1 MQIDLQ
7 TLWYLTVGTL
17 LVSASLILWERQ
29 AHPGRARVLG
39 VLAAALFTFV
49 LGCILAMNL
58 SHFPVA
64 LGMGAINILMLLGY
78 LLVLN
83 AVAGLDGHRYFWSSV
98 VALSFLAIAWAI
110 AGTHFPAAFWNHVS
124 SIPIALTCGVTA
136 WMLLRSRTVQRLR
149 SRPIAVS
156 ISAFHALFYLGRA
169 FIAPVLLQQYGQD
182 IISIVGKVTM
192 YEAVLYSV
200 AMPMSFLM
208 IIREEEKLHLLRMS
222 QTDQLTGLANRH
234 AFFEQAS
241 RILRER
247 HGDPVSL
254 LAFDLDHF
262 KAIND
267 RHGHSTGDK
276 VLQLFAETAREEA
289 GPDALIVRLGGEEF
303 AALLPRCDHS
313 QAFSR
318 GSSIATR
325 FAKAAAQAEGLKIR
339 ATVSIGLAAPDCNDL
354 AEMLASADGAL
365 YRAKALGRNRVEA
378 AEQSELLKHPQAD
391 PLHRRLRLVSTG
403 RPNSM

>member
-17 LVSASLILWERQ
+17 LVSASLLLWERQ
-29 AHPGRARVLG
+29 AHPGRARVIG
-39 VLAAALFTFV
+39 ILAAALFAFV
-49 LGCILAMNL
+49 LGCMLAMNR
-58 SHFPVA
+58 SIFPVA
-64 LGMGAINILMLLGY
+64 LGMGMVNMIMMLGY
-78 LLVLN
+78 LLVLI
-83 AVAGLDGHRYFWSSV
+83 AVAGLDGQRCVWSSV
-98 VALSFLAIAWAI
+98 AALSFLAVTCAV
-110 AGTHFPAAFWNHVS
+110 AGTNYPAAFWNYVS
-124 SIPIALTCGVTA
+124 SIPIALTCGLTA
-136 WMLLRSRTVQRLR
+136 WLLLHSRTIQRLR

-156 ISAFHALFYLGRA
+156 ISAVHAVFYLGRA
-169 FIAPVLLQQYGQD
+169 FITPVLVQQYGQD
-182 IISIVGKVTM
+182 VISIVGKATM

-234 AFFEQAS
+234 AFFEHAS
-241 RILRER
+241 TILRER
-247 HGDPVSL
+247 NGDPVSL

-262 KAIND
+262 KSIND
-267 RHGHSTGDK
+267 RYGHATGDK
-276 VLQLFAETAREEA
+276 VLQLFAETARDEA

-318 GSSIATR
+318 GSAIVSR
-325 FAKAAAQAEGLKIR
+325 FAKAAARADGVKTR
-339 ATVSIGLAAPDCNDL
+339 ATVSIGLAAPDCHDL

-365 YRAKALGRNRVEA
+365 YRAKALGRNRVET
-378 AEQSELLKHPQAD
+378 AEPNELR
-391 PLHRRLRLVSTG
+391 LHRRANTLYRSFG
-403 RPNSM
+403 

>member
-17 LVSASLILWERQ
+17 LVSASLLLWERQ

-39 VLAAALFTFV
+39 VLAAALFAFV
-49 LGCILAMNL
+49 LGCVLAMNR
-58 SHFPVA
+58 SHFPVV
-64 LGMGAINILMLLGY
+64 LGMAAINILMMSGY

-83 AVAGLDGHRYFWSSV
+83 AVAGLDGQRHFCSSV
-98 VALSFLAIAWAI
+98 AALSFLAIAWAI

-124 SIPIALTCGVTA
+124 SIPIALTCGLTA

-149 SRPIAVS
+149 SRPVAVT
-156 ISAFHALFYLGRA
+156 ISAFHALFYFARA
-169 FIAPVLLQQYGQD
+169 FIAPVLIERYGQD
-182 IISIVGKVTM
+182 MISIIGKATM

-208 IIREEEKLHLLRMS
+208 IIREEEKLNLLRMS

-241 RILRER
+241 RMLRER
-247 HGDPVSL
+247 QGDPVSL

-267 RHGHSTGDK
+267 RHGHPTGDK
-276 VLQLFAETAREEA
+276 VLQLFADTASKEA
-289 GPDALIVRLGGEEF
+289 GPGALLVRLGGEEF

-313 QAFSR
+313 QALSR
-318 GSSIATR
+318 GSAIANR
-325 FAKAAAQAEGLKIR
+325 FAEAAARTEGLKTL
-339 ATVSIGLAAPDCNDL
+339 ATVSVGLAAPDCNDL
-354 AEMLASADGAL
+354 AGMLASADSAL
-365 YRAKALGRNRVEA
+365 YRAKALGRNRVETA
-378 AEQSELLKHPQAD
+378 SANELLPHPSAD
-391 PLHRRLRLVSTG
+391 PLPHQLRAV
-403 RPNSM
+403 

>member
-17 LVSASLILWERQ
+17 LVSASLLLWERQ
-29 AHPGRARVLG
+29 AHPVRARVLG
-39 VLAAALFTFV
+39 VLAAALFAFV
-49 LGCILAMNL
+49 LGCMLAMNR

-64 LGMGAINILMLLGY
+64 LGMGAINILMMLGY

-83 AVAGLDGHRYFWSSV
+83 AIAGLDGHRYLWSSV
-98 VALSFLAIAWAI
+98 AALSFLAIAWAI

-124 SIPIALTCGVTA
+124 SIPIALTCGLTA
-136 WMLLRSRTVQRLR
+136 WTLLRSRTVQRLR

-156 ISAFHALFYLGRA
+156 ISAVHALFYLGRA
-169 FIAPVLLQQYGQD
+169 FIAPVLLERYGQD
-182 IISIVGKVTM
+182 IISIVGEATM

-247 HGDPVSL
+247 HADPVSL

-267 RHGHSTGDK
+267 RHGHQTGDK

-318 GSSIATR
+318 GLAIARR
-325 FAKAAAQAEGLKIR
+325 FAKAAARAEGLDTH
-339 ATVSIGLAAPDCNDL
+339 ATVSIGLAAPDCHDL
-354 AEMLASADGAL
+354 AGMLASADGAL
-365 YRAKALGRNRVEA
+365 YRAKALGRNRVET
-378 AEQSELLKHPQAD
+378 AEPNELLLHPQAD
-391 PLHRRLRLVSTG
+391 PLRRQLRVVATG
-403 RPNSM
+403 AS

>member
-17 LVSASLILWERQ
+17 LVSASLLLWERQ
-29 AHPGRARVLG
+29 AYPGRAHVLG
-39 VLAAALFTFV
+39 VLAAALFAFV
-49 LGCILAMNL
+49 LGCMLAMNRIH
-58 SHFPVA
+58 SPVA
-64 LGMGAINILMLLGY
+64 LGMGAINILMMLGY

-83 AVAGLDGHRYFWSSV
+83 AAACLDGHRYLWSSLA
-98 VALSFLAIAWAI
+98 ALSFLALAWAI

-124 SIPIALTCGVTA
+124 SIPIALTCGLTA
-136 WMLLRSRTVQRLR
+136 WTLLRSRTVQRLR

-156 ISAFHALFYLGRA
+156 ISAFHAVFYLGRA
-169 FIAPVLLQQYGQD
+169 FIVPVILERYGQD
-182 IISIVGKVTM
+182 IISIVAKATM

-241 RILRER
+241 QILRER
-247 HGDPVSL
+247 HSDPVSL

-267 RHGHSTGDK
+267 LHGHPTGDK

-313 QAFSR
+313 QALSR
-318 GSSIATR
+318 GSAIASR
-325 FAKAAAQAEGLKIR
+325 FAKAAARTEGLKTN
-339 ATVSIGLAAPDCNDL
+339 ATVSIGLAAPDCHDL
-354 AEMLASADGAL
+354 AGMLASADGAL
-365 YRAKALGRNRVEA
+365 YRAKSLGRNRVEA
-378 AEQSELLKHPQAD
+378 ARSNESRQQPSANPVH
-391 PLHRRLRLVSTG
+391 HHLRLVATG
-403 RPNSM
+403 CLDSM

>member
-17 LVSASLILWERQ
+17 LVSASLLLWERQ
-29 AHPGRARVLG
+29 AHPGRAGVLG
-39 VLAAALFTFV
+39 VLASALFAFI
-49 LGCILAMNL
+49 LGCVLAMNRAY
-58 SHFPVA
+58 FPVA
-64 LGMGAINILMLLGY
+64 LGMGAINLLMMLGY

-83 AVAGLDGHRYFWSSV
+83 AIAGLDGNRYLWSSV
-98 VALSFLAIAWAI
+98 AALSFIAIAWGI
-110 AGTHFPAAFWNHVS
+110 AGTHFPAAFWNYVS
-124 SIPIALTCGVTA
+124 SIPIAVTCSLTA
-136 WMLLRSRTVQRLR
+136 WILLRSRTVQRLR

-156 ISAFHALFYLGRA
+156 ISAVHGLFYFGRA
-169 FIAPVLLQQYGQD
+169 FIAPVLVERYGQD
-182 IISIVGKVTM
+182 IITIVAKATM

-234 AFFEQAS
+234 AFFEQA
-241 RILRER
+241 LRMLQER

-267 RHGHSTGDK
+267 RHGHPTGDK
-276 VLQLFAETAREEA
+276 VLQLFAEAAREEA
-289 GPDALIVRLGGEEF
+289 GPGALVARLGGEEF
-303 AALLPRCDHS
+303 AALLPRCNHS
-313 QAFSR
+313 QALSR
-318 GSSIATR
+318 GSAIASR
-325 FAKAAAQAEGLKIR
+325 FAEAAARAEGLETH
-339 ATVSIGLAAPDCNDL
+339 ATVSIGLATPDCHDL

-365 YRAKALGRNRVEA
+365 YRAKALGRNRIETA
-378 AEQSELLKHPQAD
+378 RPSELLQYPSAN
-391 PLHRRLRLVSTG
+391 PLHHQLRVVATGVS
-403 RPNSM
+403 

>member
-39 VLAAALFTFV
+39 VLAAALFAFV
-49 LGCILAMNL
+49 LGCMLAMNL

-64 LGMGAINILMLLGY
+64 LGMGAINILMMLGY

-83 AVAGLDGHRYFWSSV
+83 AVAGLDGQRYFWSSV

-124 SIPIALTCGVTA
+124 SVPIALTCGVTA
-136 WMLLRSRTVQRLR
+136 WRLLRSRTVQRLR

-169 FIAPVLLQQYGQD
+169 FIAPVLLQRYGQD

-208 IIREEEKLHLLRMS
+208 IIREEEKLHLLHMS

-241 RILRER
+241 RILRGR
-247 HGDPVSL
+247 HGNPVSL

-267 RHGHSTGDK
+267 HYGHPTGDR
-276 VLQLFAETAREEA
+276 VLQLFAKIACEEA

-318 GSSIATR
+318 GSAIATR
-325 FAKAAAQAEGLKIR
+325 FAKAAARAEGLKIR
-339 ATVSIGLAAPDCNDL
+339 ATVSIGLAASDCYDL

-378 AEQSELLKHPQAD
+378 AEQSELLIHPQAY
-391 PLHRRLRLVSTG
+391 PMHRQLRLASTA
-403 RPNSM
+403 

>member
-17 LVSASLILWERQ
+17 LVSASLLLWERQ

-39 VLAAALFTFV
+39 VLAAALFAFV
-49 LGCILAMNL
+49 LGCVLEMNR

-64 LGMGAINILMLLGY
+64 LGMGAVNILMMLGY

-83 AVAGLDGHRYFWSSV
+83 AIAGLNGQWYFRPSV
-98 VALSFLAIAWAI
+98 AALSFVAIAWTI

-124 SIPIALTCGVTA
+124 SIPIALTCGLTA
-136 WMLLRSRTVQRLR
+136 WILLRSRTVQQLR

-156 ISAFHALFYLGRA
+156 ISAVHAVFYLGRA
-169 FIAPVLLQQYGQD
+169 FIAPILLQWYGQD
-182 IISIVGKVTM
+182 IISIVGKATM

-208 IIREEEKLHLLRMS
+208 IIREEEKLRLLHMS

-234 AFFEQAS
+234 AFFEQAD

-254 LAFDLDHF
+254 LAFDIDHF

-267 RHGHSTGDK
+267 RHGHPTGDK

-313 QAFSR
+313 QALHR
-318 GSSIATR
+318 GSAIASR
-325 FAKAAAQAEGLKIR
+325 FAEAAARAEGLKTG
-339 ATVSIGLAAPDCNDL
+339 ATVSIGLAAPDCHDL
-354 AEMLASADGAL
+354 AGMLASADGAL
-365 YRAKALGRNRVEA
+365 YRAKALGRNRVETA
-378 AEQSELLKHPQAD
+378 QPKELLLHPSAD
-391 PLHRRLRLVSTG
+391 PLHHQLRVVAMGAS
-403 RPNSM
+403 

>member
-17 LVSASLILWERQ
+17 LVSASLLLWERQ
-29 AHPGRARVLG
+29 SHPGRRRVLG
-39 VLAAALFTFV
+39 VLAGALFAFV
-49 LGCILAMNL
+49 LGCMLAMNR
-58 SHFPVA
+58 SHLPVA
-64 LGMGAINILMLLGY
+64 LGMAAINILMMSGY

-83 AVAGLDGHRYFWSSV
+83 AVSGIDGHRYFRWS
-98 VALSFLAIAWAI
+98 VAALCLLAIVWAI

-124 SIPIALTCGVTA
+124 SVPIALTCGLTA
-136 WMLLRSRTVQRLR
+136 WILLRSRTVQQLR

-156 ISAFHALFYLGRA
+156 ISAFHAMFYFGRA
-169 FIAPVLLQQYGQD
+169 FIAPALIERYGQD
-182 IISIVGKVTM
+182 IISIVAKVTM

-208 IIREEEKLHLLRMS
+208 IIREEEKLNLLRMS

-247 HGDPVSL
+247 DSDPVSL

-267 RHGHSTGDK
+267 RHGHPTGDK
-276 VLQLFAETAREEA
+276 VLQLFADTAREEA
-289 GPDALIVRLGGEEF
+289 GTDALLVRLGGEEF
-303 AALLPRCDHS
+303 AALLPRCDQS
-313 QAFSR
+313 QALNRASA
-318 GSSIATR
+318 IARR
-325 FAKAAAQAEGLKIR
+325 FEEAAARAEGLKTR
-339 ATVSIGLAAPDCNDL
+339 ATVSIGLAAPDCHDL
-354 AEMLASADGAL
+354 PKMLASADSAL
-365 YRAKALGRNRVEA
+365 YRAKALGRNRVETA
-378 AEQSELLKHPQAD
+378 GLNELLPQPSAD
-391 PLHRRLRLVSTG
+391 PLYHQLRLVSV
-403 RPNSM
+403 SAS

>member
-17 LVSASLILWERQ
+17 LVSASLLLWERQ

-39 VLAAALFTFV
+39 ILAAALLVFV
-49 LGCILAMNL
+49 LGCMLAMNR

-64 LGMGAINILMLLGY
+64 LGMGAINILMMLGY

-83 AVAGLDGHRYFWSSV
+83 ASAGLDGHRYFWSSV
-98 VALSFLAIAWAI
+98 AALSFLAIAWAI

-124 SIPIALTCGVTA
+124 SIPIALTCGLTA
-136 WMLLRSRTVQRLR
+136 WILLRSRTAQQLR
-149 SRPIAVS
+149 SRPIAVL
-156 ISAFHALFYLGRA
+156 ISAFHAVFYLGRA
-169 FIAPVLLQQYGQD
+169 FITPVLVQRYGQD
-182 IISIVGKVTM
+182 IISIVGKATM

-200 AMPMSFLM
+200 AMPMSFMM

-241 RILRER
+241 RILREWD
-247 HGDPVSL
+247 GEPVSL

-267 RHGHSTGDK
+267 RHGHPTGDM
-276 VLQLFAETAREEA
+276 VLQLFAGTAREEA
-289 GPDALIVRLGGEEF
+289 GPDALIARLGGEEF

-313 QAFSR
+313 QALSR
-318 GSSIATR
+318 GSAIASR
-325 FAKAAAQAEGLKIR
+325 FAEAAARAEGLETQ
-339 ATVSIGLAAPDCNDL
+339 ATVSIGLAAPDCHDL

-365 YRAKALGRNRVEA
+365 YRAKALGRNRIETA
-378 AEQSELLKHPQAD
+378 RPNELLQHPSAD
-391 PLHRRLRLVSTG
+391 HLHQQLRVVTTRAS
-403 RPNSM
+403 

>member
-17 LVSASLILWERQ
+17 LVSASLLLWERQ
-29 AHPGRARVLG
+29 AHPDRAHVLG
-39 VLAAALFTFV
+39 VLAAALFAFI
-49 LGCILAMNL
+49 LGCVLAMNR

-64 LGMGAINILMLLGY
+64 LGMGAVNILMMLGY

-83 AVAGLDGHRYFWSSV
+83 AIAGLDGHRYLWSSV
-98 VALSFLAIAWAI
+98 AALSFLAIAWAI
-110 AGTHFPAAFWNHVS
+110 AGTHFQAAFWNHVS
-124 SIPIALTCGVTA
+124 SIPIALTCGLTA
-136 WMLLRSRTVQRLR
+136 WIILRSRTAQRLR
-149 SRPIAVS
+149 SRPIALS
-156 ISAFHALFYLGRA
+156 ISAVHAVFYLGRA
-169 FIAPVLLQQYGQD
+169 FIAPVLLQRYGQD
-182 IISIVGKVTM
+182 IISIVGKATM

-276 VLQLFAETAREEA
+276 VLQLFAETAREQA
-289 GPDALIVRLGGEEF
+289 GTDALIVRLGGEEF

-313 QAFSR
+313 QALNR
-318 GSSIATR
+318 GSAIASR
-325 FAKAAAQAEGLKIR
+325 FAEAAARAEGLKTG
-339 ATVSIGLAAPDCNDL
+339 ATVSIGLAAPDCHDL
-354 AEMLASADGAL
+354 AGMLASADGAL
-365 YRAKALGRNRVEA
+365 YRAKSLGRNRVETA
-378 AEQSELLKHPQAD
+378 RPNELLLHPSAD
-391 PLHRRLRLVSTG
+391 PLDHQSRVVAMGAS
-403 RPNSM
+403 